1 MVGRSSQTRL
11 EMPPPSPQPEWT
23 RGIALMLLLRK
34 SRGRIIMRKFG
45 KLGCFKT
52 ENEITLPSPR
62 HDTDSTTTAGT
73 GRRVTG
79 NDQQTLTEHSQTLKL
94 QRGHDDII
102 APAVTRRV
110 VIKKH
115 THNPFLNSRTSK
127 CRQERGRKKNGSL
140 WSC

>member
-1 MVGRSSQTRL
+1 
-11 EMPPPSPQPEWT
+11 
-23 RGIALMLLLRK
+23 
-34 SRGRIIMRKFG
+34 MRKFG
-45 KLGCFKT
+45 KLGSFKT

-62 HDTDSTTTAGT
+62 RDTDSTTTAGT

-127 CRQERGRKKNGSL
+127 CHQEREEKKTAPYGVAESRKQKNGKK
-140 WSC
+140 